1 MKKPEGDNNVHNEIF
16 LDRCKYQKGL
26 DNKSMTQESL
36 ADVLSISNHAMS
48 KIINGTKALNARE
61 LEKIASV
68 LGTTIDSLLMANIES
83 VQIESIAFMRTMQDK
98 KIREKVEML
107 RLNIDEILLL
117 EELSRV

>member
-1 MKKPEGDNNVHNEIF
+1 MFSQVGANI
-16 LDRCKYQKGL
+16 QKEL

-36 ADVLSISNHAMS
+36 DALSISNHAMS
-48 KIINGTKALNARE
+48 KIINGTKAINARE

-83 VQIESIAFMRTMQDK
+83 EQIKSIAFMRTMQNE

>member
-1 MKKPEGDNNVHNEIF
+1 MQISEGTRQQINDA
-16 LDRCKYQKGL
+16 K
-26 DNKSMTQESL
+26 SL
-36 ADVLSISNHAMS
+36 ADELSISNHVMS
-48 KIINGTKALNARE
+48 KIIKGTKAINARE

-83 VQIESIAFMRTMQDK
+83 ETIENMAFMRTMQDE

-107 RLNIDEILLL
+107 RSNIDEILLW